1 MDRVPVESSNLASVG
16 FDPKKSVLEIQFNSG
31 SIYQYFGVPQAVH
44 TGLMAADS
52 HGQFFHKFI
61 RNIYQY
67 SRIS

>member
-1 MDRVPVESSNLASVG
+1 MERVPVSSSNIAAIG
-16 FDPKKSVLEIQFNSG
+16 FDPKTSVLEIQFNSG
-31 SIYQYFGVPQAVH
+31 HIYQYFGVPNAVYD
-44 TGLMAADS
+44 GLMAADS